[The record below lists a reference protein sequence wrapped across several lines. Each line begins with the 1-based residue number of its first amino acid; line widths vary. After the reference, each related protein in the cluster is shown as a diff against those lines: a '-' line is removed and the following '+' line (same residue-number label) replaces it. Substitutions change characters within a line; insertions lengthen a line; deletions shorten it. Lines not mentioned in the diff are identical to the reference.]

1 VEIGAKRE
9 PDRLVGIE
17 GMRAIAACSILVFH
31 STQLF
36 VVGNVAVFGM
46 LAVAGK
52 PLWLGVTCFF
62 VLSGFLLYRPFAAAI
77 LSGAALP
84 SIRRYFRH
92 RILRIVPAY
101 WVILAVTGFVLG
113 AAMLDPATSQTGFFT
128 GHMHLFALDALLI
141 QEYAPSTIGT
151 GIMPAW
157 SLAAEAVFYVLLPLL
172 ALGAYRAARRVNH
185 PRARLGL
192 ALLPA
197 ATLEA
202 IGVVG
207 HVMDSYLLPGQVGS
221 FTAGWHS
228 VIDRGFLGQADGFA
242 WGMFVAVLVCESRA
256 GRLSIPTRHRRLVLE
271 AVLVLGALAMLMLAR
286 PLATL
291 AFPAPFAL
299 LLAYIAL
306 HQQTEGV
313 RRPVLIRVLGSR
325 PLVAAGLASYSVFL
339 WNVPVYAIMG
349 RVGLVFPGY
358 SGYPLTLAILA
369 ILTGACSYVTYRF
382 VEAPAIRFARRRRPT
397 AAAAPTHIEASAPAT
412 AG

>member
-1 VEIGAKRE
+1 
-9 PDRLVGIE
+9 
-17 GMRAIAACSILVFH
+17 MRAIAACSILVFH

-36 VVGNVAVFGM
+36 VAGNVAVFGV

-62 VLSGFLLYRPFAAAI
+62 VLSGFLLYRPFADAI

-84 SIRRYFRH
+84 SVRRYFRH
-92 RILRIVPAY
+92 RILRIFPAY

-113 AAMLDPATSQTGFFT
+113 AAMVDPATSQTGFYT
-128 GHMHLFALDALLI
+128 SHLHLFALDALLLH
-141 QEYAPSTIGT
+141 EYAPSTIGT

-172 ALGAYRAARRVNH
+172 ALAAYRAARRVSGH
-185 PRARLGL
+185 RGRLVL
-192 ALLPA
+192 ALMPA

-207 HVMDSYLLPGQVGS
+207 HVMDSYLLPGPVGS

-242 WGMFVAVLVCESRA
+242 WGMFVAVLVCEARA
-256 GRLSIPTRHRRLVLE
+256 GRLSIPTRRQRLVLE
-271 AVLVLGALAMLMLAR
+271 AVLVLGAFAMLMLAR

-299 LLAYIAL
+299 LLGYIAL
-306 HQQTEGV
+306 HQSSDGAT
-313 RRPVLIRVLGSR
+313 RPVLIRVLGSR

-349 RVGLVFPGY
+349 RVGLVFPG
-358 SGYPLTLAILA
+358 
-369 ILTGACSYVTYRF
+369 
-382 VEAPAIRFARRRRPT
+382 T
-397 AAAAPTHIEASAPAT
+397 AASR
-412 AG
+412 